1 MSRHFLPNPKIS
13 PVPAICLPE
22 HFSMGSRM
30 GFHRRRQRAEG
41 RSCRIRSSLRLVRV
55 CITGRRAFGTRHS
68 ASKGVS
74 LRRRFAVK
82 PIDASSNVNA
92 RETMKRFH
100 EQIVEAFP
108 ISDHRNKKL
117 LMIVP
122 DGTRTAPVGTVF
134 QAFFEHLG
142 PVAGAI
148 DVMVALGTHPPMSEE
163 AICRRLE
170 ISTVERGSTY
180 RKV

>member
-1 MSRHFLPNPKIS
+1 M
-13 PVPAICLPE
+13 
-22 HFSMGSRM
+22 
-30 GFHRRRQRAEG
+30 
-41 RSCRIRSSLRLVRV
+41 
-55 CITGRRAFGTRHS
+55 
-68 ASKGVS
+68 
-74 LRRRFAVK
+74 
-82 PIDASSNVNA
+82 

-163 AICRRLE
+163 AVCRRLE

-180 RKV
+180 RKVQFFNHEWHNPSALKRIGVIPSEEI